1 MKFSYSQA
9 MCDPSFHLPMAIEAE
24 KAGYHGMVVP
34 DNLGYPGPSKV
45 KYPYTAD
52 GDNSFL
58 EGKPFIEPFILI
70 SAMAAVTSTL
80 RFGTLVVK
88 LPVRQPY
95 IVAKQATSLAVISNN
110 RFHFGVGLSPWPEDF
125 AVTGQDWKSR
135 GKRMDEMID
144 ILRGLETGEFFE
156 FHSEHYDIQPI
167 KMCPTP
173 TEPIPI
179 LIGGHAEPALKRA
192 ARTGDGWMH
201 AGGAPAE
208 LPSYIAR
215 LHELRKEY
223 GRDHLPFEIH
233 AISPD
238 AFTVDGVHRLQDMG
252 ITNVIVGFANAYRK
266 EADTQTLEQKR
277 DLLKGFADKVISKV

>member
-1 MKFSYSQA
+1 MKFSYAQA
-9 MCDPSFHLPMAIEAE
+9 MCDPSFHIPMAIEAE
-24 KAGYHGMVVP
+24 RAGYHGMVVP
-34 DNLGYPGPSKV
+34 DNLGYAGKSAAR
-45 KYPYTAD
+45 YPYTED

-58 EGKPFIEPFILI
+58 EGKPFVEPFILI
-70 SAMAAVTSTL
+70 SAMSAVTSTL
-80 RFGTLVVK
+80 RFSTLVVK

-110 RFHFGVGLSPWPEDF
+110 RFSFGVGLSPWPEDF
-125 AVTGQDWKSR
+125 QVTGQDWKSR
-135 GKRMDEMID
+135 GKRMDEMIE

-156 FHSEHYDIQPI
+156 YHGVHYDIQRI

-192 ARTGDGWMH
+192 ARLGDGWMH
-201 AGGAPAE
+201 AGGPPGE
-208 LPSYIAR
+208 LPNYIAR

-233 AISPD
+233 AISRD
-238 AFTVDGVHRLQDMG
+238 AFNIDGVRRLEDMG
-252 ITNVIVGFANAYRK
+252 ITDLIVGFSNSYRA
-266 EADTQTLEQKR
+266 EPDTQSLEEKK
-277 DLLKGFADKVISKV
+277 DLLHGFADKVISKL

>member
-110 RFHFGVGLSPWPEDF
+110 RFSFGVGLSPWPEDF

>member
-1 MKFSYSQA
+1 MKFSYAQA

-45 KYPYTAD
+45 KYPYTPD

-110 RFHFGVGLSPWPEDF
+110 RFSFGVGLSPWPEDF

-201 AGGAPAE
+201 AGGDPAE
-208 LPSYIAR
+208 LASYIAR

-252 ITNVIVGFANAYRK
+252 ISNVIVGFANAYRK

-277 DLLKGFADKVISKV
+277 DLLKGFAEKVISKV

>member
-1 MKFSYSQA
+1 
-9 MCDPSFHLPMAIEAE
+9 MAIEAE

-110 RFHFGVGLSPWPEDF
+110 RFSFGVGLSPWPEDF

-201 AGGAPAE
+201 AGGDPAE

>member
-1 MKFSYSQA
+1 MKISYAQA
-9 MCDPSFHLPMAIEAE
+9 MCDPSFHLPMAVEAE
-24 KAGYHGMVVP
+24 NAGYDGMVVP
-34 DNLGYPGPSKV
+34 DNLGYAGPSEA
-45 KYPYTAD
+45 KYPYTED

-70 SAMAAVTSTL
+70 SAMAAVTQRL
-80 RFGTLVVK
+80 RFSTLVVK

-110 RFHFGVGLSPWPEDF
+110 RFSFGVGLSPWPEDF
-125 AVTGQDWKSR
+125 SVTGTDWKSR
-135 GKRMDEMID
+135 GKRMDEMIE

-156 FHSEHYDIQPI
+156 YHGNYYDIQRI

-192 ARTGDGWMH
+192 ARIGDGWMH
-201 AGGAPAE
+201 AGGPPGE
-208 LPSYIAR
+208 IPNYIAR

-233 AISPD
+233 AISQD
-238 AFTVDGVHRLQDMG
+238 AFSVDGIHRLEDIG
-252 ITNVIVGFANAYRK
+252 ITNVIVGFSNSYRN
-266 EADTQTLEQKR
+266 EPDTQTLQQKK
-277 DLLKGFADKVISKV
+277 DLLHGFADKVISKL

>member
-110 RFHFGVGLSPWPEDF
+110 RFSFGVGLSPWPEDF

-192 ARTGDGWMH
+192 ARTVGCMQ
-201 AGGAPAE
+201 AATPLNCPAT
-208 LPSYIAR
+208 SR
-215 LHELRKEY
+215 
-223 GRDHLPFEIH
+223 
-233 AISPD
+233 
-238 AFTVDGVHRLQDMG
+238 AFTSCAKNTVATTCPSRSTPSRQMRLRWTACIAFKTWG
-252 ITNVIVGFANAYRK
+252 SPT
-266 EADTQTLEQKR
+266 
-277 DLLKGFADKVISKV
+277 